1 MIDNDM
7 ISNSGRSAQNVNF
20 ARRETAKF
28 IAPIDV
34 PKQTLENHYSSALMQ
49 SEEIKDSNTLAIQT
63 STKQT
68 DYSAPFEKETIS
80 DYKTTSDKSSKYT
93 K

>member
-1 MIDNDM
+1 
-7 ISNSGRSAQNVNF
+7 
-20 ARRETAKF
+20 
-28 IAPIDV
+28 
-34 PKQTLENHYSSALMQ
+34 MQ

-68 DYSAPFEKETIS
+68 DFSAPFEKETTS